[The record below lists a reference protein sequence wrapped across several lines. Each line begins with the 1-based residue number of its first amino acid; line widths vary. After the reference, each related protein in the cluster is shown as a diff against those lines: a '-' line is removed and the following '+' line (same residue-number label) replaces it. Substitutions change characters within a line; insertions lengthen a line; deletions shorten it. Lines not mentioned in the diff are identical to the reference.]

1 MFSRPFKDGNTFK
14 EWEAKAKDYE
24 SRLPGT
30 RFIFS
35 DLLERLAPERD
46 KSKGNDLADYL
57 IKQDWRVFKNGII
70 MANYNSSEQ
79 KSMRQVG
86 EEKEKEGCEWDAKI
100 LIQIMLTIVFQQL
113 TKALGLQ

>member
-1 MFSRPFKDGNTFK
+1 
-14 EWEAKAKDYE
+14 
-24 SRLPGT
+24 
-30 RFIFS
+30 
-35 DLLERLAPERD
+35 
-46 KSKGNDLADYL
+46 
-57 IKQDWRVFKNGII
+57 